1 MIAASAL
8 SALDRALASNG
19 EIVTLRRLTG
29 DIAFD
34 VECRAIVRG
43 EVPDERRGDQVQD
56 DSRVIIS
63 ASEIVA
69 AQWPGPR
76 PESLTDTRD
85 WRVPVPDD
93 QIRIAGRW
101 RYVEEAMPIYLR
113 GALVRISLKVR
124 G

>member
-1 MIAASAL
+1 MNPASVLA
-8 SALDRALASNG
+8 ALDRALAGNG
-19 EIVTLRRLTG
+19 ETVTLRRLTG

-43 EVPDERRGDQVQD
+43 EVPDEARGDQVQD

-63 ASEIVA
+63 ASEIIA

-76 PESLTDTRD
+76 PESSDTRD
-85 WRVPVPDD
+85 WRVPVRDD

-101 RYVEEAMPIYLR
+101 RYIEEAMPIYLR
-113 GALVRISLKVR
+113 GELVRITLKVR